1 MAFFPEDVA
10 IEQIDVPYTATDFQ
24 PYCLTVRQAE
34 AQAVMTAFNPQQIPT
49 MMQTCN
55 QLGLR
60 DLTWVVPSSVITPE
74 ILDLMDEA
82 RAGQPLRAVVQ
93 LVRLRG
99 PGRRQRGVRPE
110 VGEVSNLV
118 ADQSVATWLGVK
130 LLPQLVEG
138 AGAVDAA
145 AIRAWL
151 DQQTEFDTG
160 GATPLLDFT
169 AQTIRRSRVKNVTP
183 WGGEWADGTAQPD
196 DEPLE
201 IDFSVLAG

>member
-74 ILDLMDEA
+74 ILDLMDESSGWTTAPCSRSTRPPTRAWPPTTRSSA
-82 RAGQPLRAVVQ
+82 RGRRGVEPRRRPVGGDLAGREAAAARSRVPGRSTP
-93 LVRLRG
+93 RPSG
-99 PGRRQRGVRPE
+99 PGSTSRRSSTP
-110 VGEVSNLV
+110 
-118 ADQSVATWLGVK
+118 A
-130 LLPQLVEG
+130 
-138 AGAVDAA
+138 
-145 AIRAWL
+145 
-151 DQQTEFDTG
+151 
-160 GATPLLDFT
+160 ATPLLDFT
-169 AQTIRRSRVKNVTP
+169 AQTIPTLPRIKNVTP